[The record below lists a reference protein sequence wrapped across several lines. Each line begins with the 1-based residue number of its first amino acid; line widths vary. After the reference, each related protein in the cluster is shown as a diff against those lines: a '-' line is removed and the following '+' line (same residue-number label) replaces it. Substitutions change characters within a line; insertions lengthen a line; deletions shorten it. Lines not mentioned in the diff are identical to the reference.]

1 MTGTTTGPAIALV
14 TSDLGLAVDT
24 ELALLAGRLAERA
37 RVDTV
42 RWDDPAVDWAA
53 FDLALIRSTWD
64 YPGRAAEFLGWVD
77 RAAAA
82 TRLVNP
88 GPLVRW
94 NAVKTYLADL
104 GERGVPVVPT
114 TFVAPGQAPV
124 LPAAEFVVKPVVGA
138 GALHAARYGPQEH
151 ERAGAHIGRL
161 HADGATVMVQPY
173 QAAVDT
179 VGETALV
186 FVAGRFRHAV
196 RKSAVL
202 APGEGYDAERES
214 HPNLRTSVPSAQE
227 LAVADAALAALGGVT
242 PLYARVDLVPGAD
255 GAPLL
260 MELELIEP
268 DLFLWAD
275 PATVDALVEA
285 AVAAAAPGG
294 P

>member
-1 MTGTTTGPAIALV
+1 MGAVRTEPVIALV
-14 TSDLGLAVDT
+14 TSDFGLTVDT
-24 ELALLAGRLAERA
+24 ELSALAERIGERA
-37 RVDTV
+37 RVSTV

-64 YPGRAAEFLGWVD
+64 YPGRVAEFLDWVD
-77 RAAAA
+77 RAAGA

-114 TFVAPGQAPV
+114 AFVAPGQQPA
-124 LPAAEFVVKPVVGA
+124 LPAGEFVVKPVVGA

-151 ERAGAHIGRL
+151 ERAAAQIGCL
-161 HADGATVMVQPY
+161 HADGATVMIQPY

-179 VGETALV
+179 AGEAALV
-186 FVAGRFRHAV
+186 FVGGRFRHAV
-196 RKSAVL
+196 RKGAVL
-202 APGEGYDAERES
+202 APGVAYDSDRDAHPDLRRYTPTER
-214 HPNLRTSVPSAQE
+214 E
-227 LAVADAALAALGGVT
+227 LAVAGTALAALDGAP
-242 PLYARVDLVPGAD
+242 PLYARVDLVPGPD

-275 PATVDALVEA
+275 PATLDALVTAVIDA
-285 AVAAAAPGG
+285 ALTTP
-294 P
+294 